1 MITADHIRL
10 PREIA
15 LSLCAKSPEA
25 LAALCRVLWFARV
38 SGECFASL
46 ATLRA
51 TGVHVALPVLRRGLV
66 ALQDR
71 GLLLALANPE
81 RSCVTYRPTPALAKS
96 PKSVFIPP
104 EVWRGCKP
112 SALAAWVVWRLLGCD
127 AGELGAHVGGR
138 AGKTLSRS
146 QGYAIFRTMKAAG
159 LCPDLVRKTTPTQ
172 SGKCTTNTEY
182 LIPKKEDIYTM
193 YLSNSKTEPR
203 HGNMGDGSDAHGAD
217 AGGRPREILR
227 QARGVH
233 GDANAGPI
241 AKSGAE
247 PMDTGQDAESIAASY
262 QAGSCSP
269 SPYSPQGLQP
279 MPALRGLPLAAPLS
293 QLSLP
298 IRAQVRVVRPEMTDP
313 LAVGWIDWME
323 VSEHTPCASVPM
335 PAAKVPTLSASIP
348 FEGLAKA
355 WRELVA
361 ACPVLAPA
369 KVLLSPTGLPPAEER
384 ALGSQ
389 WQDCAAD
396 YELCAIPNLAEFIN
410 AGGLDWRR
418 DPKYRNFRA
427 DKYVATK
434 LATVLMDAEN
444 WRKGGRKPLGKVS
457 LQPAVQEGDILQ
469 QLTKLQART
478 G

>member
-1 MITADHIRL
+1 LITADHIRI

-15 LSLCAKSPEA
+15 LSLCAKSPES
-25 LAALCRVLWFARV
+25 LTALCRVLWFARV

-51 TGVHVALPVLRRGLV
+51 TGVHVALPVLRRGLL

-138 AGKTLSRS
+138 AGKALSRS
-146 QGYAIFRTMKAAG
+146 HGYALFRTLKAAG
-159 LCPDLVRKTTPTQ
+159 LYPDRVRKTSQTQ
-172 SGKCTTNTEY
+172 SEKCTTNTEY

-193 YLSNSKTEPR
+193 YLSN
-203 HGNMGDGSDAHGAD
+203 
-217 AGGRPREILR
+217 
-227 QARGVH
+227 
-233 GDANAGPI
+233 
-241 AKSGAE
+241 AE
-247 PMDTGQDAESIAASY
+247 DMPPDLT
-262 QAGSCSP
+262 
-269 SPYSPQGLQP
+269 GLQP
-279 MPALRGLPLAAPLS
+279 LELLPPCEPEKQLA
-293 QLSLP
+293 LP
-298 IRAQVRVVRPEMTDP
+298 IRAQLRVVRPEMQDQP
-313 LAVGWIDWME
+313 VSDWVDWE
-323 VSEHTPCASVPM
+323 QVAAFNPSASVAM
-335 PAAKVPTLSASIP
+335 PAAKVPTLSASMP

-361 ACPVLAPA
+361 ACDVLKPA
-369 KVLLSPTGLPPAEER
+369 KVLLSPTGLHPAEER

-410 AGGLDWRR
+410 AGGLDWSK

-444 WRKGGRKPLGKVS
+444 WRKDGRKPLGKVS
-457 LQPAVQEGDILQ
+457 LQPAVQVDDILS
-469 QLTKLQART
+469 QLTKLQSRT

>member
-1 MITADHIRL
+1 MDSSLITADHIRI

-15 LSLCAKSPEA
+15 LSICAKSPEA

-51 TGVHVALPVLRRGLV
+51 TGVHLALPVLRRGLV

-71 GLLLALANPE
+71 GLLLALANPD

-127 AGELGAHVGGR
+127 AGELGAHVAGR
-138 AGKTLSRS
+138 AGKALSRS
-146 QGYAIFRTMKAAG
+146 QGYAIFRTLKAAG
-159 LCPDLVRKTTPTQ
+159 LCPDRVRKTIRTE
-172 SGKCTTNTEY
+172 SGKCTTNTDLSKTLE
-182 LIPKKEDIYTM
+182 EDIYIM
-193 YLSNSKTEPR
+193 NLSN
-203 HGNMGDGSDAHGAD
+203 
-217 AGGRPREILR
+217 
-227 QARGVH
+227 
-233 GDANAGPI
+233 
-241 AKSGAE
+241 AE
-247 PMDTGQDAESIAASY
+247 DMPPDLT
-262 QAGSCSP
+262 
-269 SPYSPQGLQP
+269 GLQP
-279 MPALRGLPLAAPLS
+279 LELLPPCELEKQLA
-293 QLSLP
+293 LP
-298 IRAQVRVVRPEMTDP
+298 IRAPLRVVRPEMTDP
-313 LAVGWIDWME
+313 LAVGWIDWIA
-323 VSEHTPCASVPM
+323 VSEHNPGASAAIT
-335 PAAKVPTLSASIP
+335 AAKVPTLSASMP

-369 KVLLSPTGLPPAEER
+369 KVLLTPTGLPESEQR
-384 ALGSQ
+384 ALASQ
-389 WQDCAAD
+389 WQDCAPNYD
-396 YELCAIPNLAEFIN
+396 LCAIPNLAEFIK
-410 AGGLDWRR
+410 AGGLDWSK

-469 QLTKLQART
+469 QLTKLQVRT